1 MKKLTCL
8 FALGFLLFN
17 NTLRANEPEKV
28 TSTEEVSETAAKKE
42 RIKQVTKDD
51 DYEKFRFGGYG
62 EMVAKFM
69 NYGTNRFYG
78 GVDNS
83 DHRNTI
89 AIPRFVLAFDYKF
102 NSKWILGAEIEFE
115 AGGVGLETELENS
128 ENGEYETEMEK
139 GGEVA
144 LEQFH
149 ITRLIHSAFNI
160 RAGHLIVPMG
170 LTNAHHEPINF
181 FGTSRPEGETTI
193 IPSTWHET
201 GLEFFGSFGKGY
213 ARFDYQA
220 MIVAGLNADGFGRDN
235 WVAGGKQGL
244 FEQDNL
250 LHLLM

>member
-28 TSTEEVSETAAKKE
+28 TSTEEISETTAKKE

-115 AGGVGLETELENS
+115 AGGVGIETELENS

-139 GGEVA
+139 
-144 LEQFH
+144 
-149 ITRLIHSAFNI
+149 RSD
-160 RAGHLIVPMG
+160 RAGPGQAQSGTGCGRAAAQWLPCAGHDH
-170 LTNAHHEPINF
+170 ADHHPV
-181 FGTSRPEGETTI
+181 R
-193 IPSTWHET
+193 
-201 GLEFFGSFGKGY
+201 
-213 ARFDYQA
+213 
-220 MIVAGLNADGFGRDN
+220 AGDAAPQRRAQSAS
-235 WVAGGKQGL
+235 AGQPCAA
-244 FEQDNL
+244 QR
-250 LHLLM
+250 